1 MRNTIFILAAFII
14 LGTLVFQCSGYGNK
28 QTVTVK
34 VTGKERITESDG
46 NKGVQ
51 SYYLI
56 YSDSGTYKLE
66 DELFYGNF
74 NSSDWYGRIHVGKT
88 YNFDLIGYRIGWLS
102 SYQNI
107 VKMENK

>member
-1 MRNTIFILAAFII
+1 MRNAIFILAAFII
-14 LGTLVFQCSGYGNK
+14 LGTLVFQCNGYGNK

-34 VTGKERITESDG
+34 ITGKERITESDG
-46 NKGVQ
+46 NKGIH

-74 NSSDWYGRIHVGKT
+74 NSSDWYGKIQEGNT
-88 YNFDLIGYRIGWLS
+88 YKFDLIGYRIGWLS

-107 VKMENK
+107 VKMEKQ

>member
-1 MRNTIFILAAFII
+1 MRNLIFILAGLLT
-14 LGTLVFQCSGYGNK
+14 LGSVVYQCEGYGNK

-34 VTGKERITESDG
+34 VTGKERITESTGD
-46 NKGVQ
+46 KGVH

-66 DELFYGNF
+66 DDLFYGNF
-74 NSSDWYGRIHVGKT
+74 NSSDWYGRIHEGKT
-88 YNFDLIGYRIGWLS
+88 YKFDLIGYRIGWLS

-107 VKMENK
+107 IKVENK